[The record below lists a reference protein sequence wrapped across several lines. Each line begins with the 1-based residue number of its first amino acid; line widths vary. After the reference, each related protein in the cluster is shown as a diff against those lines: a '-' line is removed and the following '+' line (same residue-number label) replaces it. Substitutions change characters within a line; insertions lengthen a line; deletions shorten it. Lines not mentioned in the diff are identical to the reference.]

1 MITGRTRSLYKLIE
15 FNAPFAAVNAHAHL
29 AAIENFWLARVSGS
43 SSVPGWPDWDVEAI
57 WQLIEQKKGETG
69 DVHVTRCKPW
79 ISPS

>member
-1 MITGRTRSLYKLIE
+1 MITGRTRSLYKLSE

-29 AAIENFWLARVSGS
+29 AAIDNFWLARVSGS
-43 SSVPGWPDWDVEAI
+43 SDWDVEAI
-57 WQLIEQKKGETG
+57 WQLIEQKKDETG